1 MSRVLHIDLET
12 YSDIDIGK
20 CGAYRYV
27 DSPNF
32 EILLL
37 AYAYDD
43 EPVTVIDVAQREGW
57 PTQVLDDI
65 LSSDIT
71 KVAHNAAFERICL
84 SKFLNTHLDPKAWHC
99 TMVHALS
106 LGFPASLA
114 DVGKALN
121 LEEDKQ
127 KMAVGKRLITYFCK
141 PCKPTQA
148 NGQRTR
154 NYPHHDPE
162 KWDLFKEYNRQDVVT
177 EQAIYERLVKFPL
190 PESEQQLYCL
200 DQSINDYGIGV
211 DTDLMDKVI
220 GYSMDYEAHMRKECE
235 KLTGGINVHSIVQLK
250 QWLTEQE
257 GRQIDSL
264 TKDDV
269 DQLLKLDLKPESK
282 RILELRQETGKTSV
296 KKYEAFERSICSDG
310 RIRGA
315 FQFYGAGR
323 TGRWAGRLIQPQ
335 NFPRNAFEDIAL
347 ARQMV
352 KSEQWD
358 EIEML
363 YGSMN
368 DVFST
373 LIRTLVVPPQG
384 MTFAIAD
391 YSAIEARVVAWMAD
405 EKWRQDVFANGGDI
419 YCMSAT
425 QMFGVPVEKHGQN
438 SHLRK
443 KGKVAELACISEY
456 EPVLTDQGWVPIKYI
471 TKKMLV
477 WDGTEFVKHDGLVY
491 RGIKGVITYDGVTA
505 TPDHLVYVERK
516 HNAIH
521 FGESAKSGSHLLEAG
536 NGWDGLRSSGNHQ
549 PREKMDKGMAQTLC
563 TRKVSG
569 LWGYKMG
576 KLRKSPKRFV
586 KGLSALY
593 TGKACSSVAVQKVY
607 GSKTKMHK
615 SKGRKLQ
622 KLWGKRN
629 RISLQKYQ
637 RSLPVYD
644 GHLWLS
650 RPEFRTRQD
659 RRQRPLRARK
669 SSMGYPST
677 KLYKSKKVY
686 DILNCGERHTFTVRG
701 YLVHNCGYGGGVG
714 ALRKMGGEQMGL
726 TEKEMDDI
734 VKKWRRSSPHVVKL
748 WRELGDAAIEA
759 IDTRLRVKCSHGV
772 SFKYAKGILFMTLPS
787 GRSLAYVQPRFD
799 GRELTYMGMNQTTRK
814 WERTKTWGG
823 KLTENLIQ
831 AIARDCLAVS
841 MSKIQKAGYHIVMH
855 VHDEVIVE
863 VPEDDAEGH
872 LKRIE
877 ELMGEQID
885 WAPGL
890 ILTADGF
897 TSEYYRKD

>member
-20 CGAYRYV
+20 CGAYRYA

-32 EILLL
+32 EILLF

-121 LEEDKQ
+121 LGEDKQ

-141 PCKPTQA
+141 PCKPTMA

-177 EQAIYERLVKFPL
+177 EQAIYDKLMKFPL
-190 PESEQQLYCL
+190 PESERILYCL

-211 DTDLMDKVI
+211 DTDLMDNVI
-220 GYSMDYEAHMRKECE
+220 GYSETYEAQMRKECE
-235 KLTGGINVHSIVQLK
+235 ELTGGINVHSIVQLK

-269 DQLLKLDLKPESK
+269 DQLLKLDLKPSSK

-310 RIRGA
+310 RIHGA

-352 KSEQWD
+352 KDRKWE

-373 LIRTLVVPPQG
+373 LIRTLIVPPQG

-443 KGKVAELACISEY
+443 KGKVAELAC
-456 EPVLTDQGWVPIKYI
+456 
-471 TKKMLV
+471 
-477 WDGTEFVKHDGLVY
+477 
-491 RGIKGVITYDGVTA
+491 
-505 TPDHLVYVERK
+505 
-516 HNAIH
+516 
-521 FGESAKSGSHLLEAG
+521 
-536 NGWDGLRSSGNHQ
+536 
-549 PREKMDKGMAQTLC
+549 
-563 TRKVSG
+563 
-569 LWGYKMG
+569 
-576 KLRKSPKRFV
+576 
-586 KGLSALY
+586 
-593 TGKACSSVAVQKVY
+593 
-607 GSKTKMHK
+607 
-615 SKGRKLQ
+615 
-622 KLWGKRN
+622 
-629 RISLQKYQ
+629 
-637 RSLPVYD
+637 
-644 GHLWLS
+644 
-650 RPEFRTRQD
+650 
-659 RRQRPLRARK
+659 
-669 SSMGYPST
+669 
-677 KLYKSKKVY
+677 
-686 DILNCGERHTFTVRG
+686 
-701 YLVHNCGYGGGVG
+701 GYGGGVG

-759 IDTRLRVKCSHGV
+759 IDTRLRVKCRHGV

-831 AIARDCLAVS
+831 AIARDCLAES
-841 MSKIQKAGYHIVMH
+841 MTKIQQAGYHIVMH

-877 ELMGEQID
+877 DLMGEPIE

-890 ILTADGF
+890 LLTADGF

>member
-27 DSPNF
+27 DSLNF

-43 EPVTVIDVAQREGW
+43 DSVTVIDLAQGEQI
-57 PTQVLDDI
+57 PKDVLEDIADDSAI
-65 LSSDIT
+65 
-71 KVAHNAAFERICL
+71 KVAHNAAFERVCL
-84 SKFLNTHLDPKAWHC
+84 SKYLNTRLDPKAWHC

-141 PCKPTQA
+141 PCKPTMA

-154 NYPHHDPE
+154 NYPHHDMK
-162 KWDLFKEYNRQDVVT
+162 KWNLFKEYNRQDVVT
-177 EQAIYERLVKFPL
+177 EQAIYERLMKFPL
-190 PESEQQLYCL
+190 PESERILYCL

-211 DTDLMDKVI
+211 DTNLMANVI
-220 GYSMDYEAHMRKECE
+220 SYSKDYEASLRKECE
-235 KLTGGINVHSIVQLK
+235 ELTGGINIHSIVQLK

-269 DQLLKLDLKPESK
+269 DQLLKLDLKPSSK

-310 RIRGA
+310 RIHGA

-352 KSEQWD
+352 KSEKWD

-373 LIRTLVVPPQG
+373 LIRTLIVPPEG

-443 KGKVAELACISEY
+443 KGKVAELAC
-456 EPVLTDQGWVPIKYI
+456 
-471 TKKMLV
+471 
-477 WDGTEFVKHDGLVY
+477 
-491 RGIKGVITYDGVTA
+491 
-505 TPDHLVYVERK
+505 
-516 HNAIH
+516 
-521 FGESAKSGSHLLEAG
+521 
-536 NGWDGLRSSGNHQ
+536 
-549 PREKMDKGMAQTLC
+549 
-563 TRKVSG
+563 
-569 LWGYKMG
+569 
-576 KLRKSPKRFV
+576 
-586 KGLSALY
+586 
-593 TGKACSSVAVQKVY
+593 
-607 GSKTKMHK
+607 
-615 SKGRKLQ
+615 
-622 KLWGKRN
+622 
-629 RISLQKYQ
+629 
-637 RSLPVYD
+637 
-644 GHLWLS
+644 
-650 RPEFRTRQD
+650 
-659 RRQRPLRARK
+659 
-669 SSMGYPST
+669 
-677 KLYKSKKVY
+677 
-686 DILNCGERHTFTVRG
+686 
-701 YLVHNCGYGGGVG
+701 GYGGGVG

-726 TEKEMDDI
+726 SEKEMDDI
-734 VKKWRRSSPHVVKL
+734 VKKWRRSSPHVVRL

-759 IDTRLRVKCSHGV
+759 IDTRLRVKCRHGV
-772 SFKYAKGILFMTLPS
+772 SFKYAKGILFMQLPS

-831 AIARDCLAVS
+831 AIARDCLAES
-841 MSKIQKAGYHIVMH
+841 MTKIQQAGYHIVMH

-863 VPEDDAEGH
+863 VPSDGAEGH
-872 LKRIE
+872 LRRIE
-877 ELMGEQID
+877 ELMGEPIE

-890 ILTADGF
+890 LLTADGF

>member
-32 EILLL
+32 EILLI

-43 EPVTVIDVAQREGW
+43 EPVTVIDLAQDEAI
-57 PTQVLDDI
+57 PKDVLADI
-65 LSSDIT
+65 TAEDVT

-84 SKFLNTHLDPKAWHC
+84 SKFLNTKLDPKAWHC

-154 NYPHHDPE
+154 NYPQHDLE
-162 KWDLFKEYNRQDVVT
+162 KWNLFKEYNRQDVVT
-177 EQAIYERLVKFPL
+177 EQAIYDRLMKFPL
-190 PESEQQLYCL
+190 PESEQILYCL

-211 DTDLMDKVI
+211 DTDLMNKVI
-220 GYSMDYEAHMRKECE
+220 GYSKDYEADLRKECE

-296 KKYEAFERSICSDG
+296 KKYEAFERSICGDG
-310 RIRGA
+310 RIHGA

-347 ARQMV
+347 ARQLV
-352 KSEQWD
+352 KSEQWG

-373 LIRTLVVPPQG
+373 LIRTLIVPPEG

-443 KGKVAELACISEY
+443 KGKVAELAC
-456 EPVLTDQGWVPIKYI
+456 
-471 TKKMLV
+471 
-477 WDGTEFVKHDGLVY
+477 
-491 RGIKGVITYDGVTA
+491 
-505 TPDHLVYVERK
+505 
-516 HNAIH
+516 
-521 FGESAKSGSHLLEAG
+521 
-536 NGWDGLRSSGNHQ
+536 
-549 PREKMDKGMAQTLC
+549 
-563 TRKVSG
+563 
-569 LWGYKMG
+569 
-576 KLRKSPKRFV
+576 
-586 KGLSALY
+586 
-593 TGKACSSVAVQKVY
+593 
-607 GSKTKMHK
+607 
-615 SKGRKLQ
+615 
-622 KLWGKRN
+622 
-629 RISLQKYQ
+629 
-637 RSLPVYD
+637 
-644 GHLWLS
+644 
-650 RPEFRTRQD
+650 
-659 RRQRPLRARK
+659 
-669 SSMGYPST
+669 
-677 KLYKSKKVY
+677 
-686 DILNCGERHTFTVRG
+686 
-701 YLVHNCGYGGGVG
+701 GYGGGVG

-759 IDTRLRVKCSHGV
+759 IDTRLRVKCRHGV
-772 SFKYAKGILFMTLPS
+772 SFKYSKGILFMQLPS
-787 GRSLAYVQPRFD
+787 GRSLAYVQPRYD

-841 MSKIQKAGYHIVMH
+841 MSKIQQAGYHIVMH

-863 VPEDDAEGH
+863 VPSDGADEH

-877 ELMGEQID
+877 ELMGEPID

-890 ILTADGF
+890 LLTADGF
-897 TSEYYRKD
+897 NSPYYRKD

>member
-43 EPVTVIDVAQREGW
+43 GPVTVIDVAQKEGW

-65 LSSDIT
+65 LSPDIT

-177 EQAIYERLVKFPL
+177 EQAIYDKLMKFPL
-190 PESEQQLYCL
+190 PESERILYCL

-211 DTDLMDKVI
+211 DTDLMDNVI
-220 GYSMDYEAHMRKECE
+220 GYSKEYEAALRKECE
-235 KLTGGINVHSIVQLK
+235 DLTGGINVHSIVQLK

-269 DQLLKLDLKPESK
+269 DQLLKLELKPSSK

-310 RIRGA
+310 RIHGA

-352 KSEQWD
+352 KSEKWD

-373 LIRTLVVPPQG
+373 LIRTLIVPPQG

-405 EKWRQDVFANGGDI
+405 EKWRQDVFAKGGDI

-443 KGKVAELACISEY
+443 KGKVAELAC
-456 EPVLTDQGWVPIKYI
+456 
-471 TKKMLV
+471 
-477 WDGTEFVKHDGLVY
+477 
-491 RGIKGVITYDGVTA
+491 
-505 TPDHLVYVERK
+505 
-516 HNAIH
+516 
-521 FGESAKSGSHLLEAG
+521 
-536 NGWDGLRSSGNHQ
+536 
-549 PREKMDKGMAQTLC
+549 
-563 TRKVSG
+563 
-569 LWGYKMG
+569 
-576 KLRKSPKRFV
+576 
-586 KGLSALY
+586 
-593 TGKACSSVAVQKVY
+593 
-607 GSKTKMHK
+607 
-615 SKGRKLQ
+615 
-622 KLWGKRN
+622 
-629 RISLQKYQ
+629 
-637 RSLPVYD
+637 
-644 GHLWLS
+644 
-650 RPEFRTRQD
+650 
-659 RRQRPLRARK
+659 
-669 SSMGYPST
+669 
-677 KLYKSKKVY
+677 
-686 DILNCGERHTFTVRG
+686 
-701 YLVHNCGYGGGVG
+701 GYGGGVG

-726 TEKEMDDI
+726 SEKEMDNI

-759 IDTRLRVKCSHGV
+759 IDTRLRVKCRHGV

-841 MSKIQKAGYHIVMH
+841 MAKIQQAGYHIVMH

-863 VPEDDAEGH
+863 VPSEDAEEH

-877 ELMGEQID
+877 ELMGEPIE
-885 WAPGL
+885 WASGL
-890 ILTADGF
+890 LLTADGF

>member
-84 SKFLNTHLDPKAWHC
+84 SKFLNTKLDPKAWHC

-148 NGQRTR
+148 NGQRIR
-154 NYPHHDPE
+154 NYPHHDLE

-177 EQAIYERLVKFPL
+177 EQAIYERLMKFPL
-190 PESEQQLYCL
+190 PESERILYCL
-200 DQSINDYGIGV
+200 DQSINGYGIGV

-220 GYSMDYEAHMRKECE
+220 GYSKDYETQMRKECE
-235 KLTGGINVHSIVQLK
+235 ELTGGINIHSIVQLK

-257 GRQIDSL
+257 RRQIDSL

-269 DQLLKLDLKPESK
+269 DQLLRSDLKPSSR

-310 RIRGA
+310 RIHGA

-373 LIRTLVVPPQG
+373 LIRTLIVPPQG

-443 KGKVAELACISEY
+443 KGKVAELAC
-456 EPVLTDQGWVPIKYI
+456 
-471 TKKMLV
+471 
-477 WDGTEFVKHDGLVY
+477 
-491 RGIKGVITYDGVTA
+491 
-505 TPDHLVYVERK
+505 
-516 HNAIH
+516 
-521 FGESAKSGSHLLEAG
+521 
-536 NGWDGLRSSGNHQ
+536 
-549 PREKMDKGMAQTLC
+549 
-563 TRKVSG
+563 
-569 LWGYKMG
+569 
-576 KLRKSPKRFV
+576 
-586 KGLSALY
+586 
-593 TGKACSSVAVQKVY
+593 
-607 GSKTKMHK
+607 
-615 SKGRKLQ
+615 
-622 KLWGKRN
+622 
-629 RISLQKYQ
+629 
-637 RSLPVYD
+637 
-644 GHLWLS
+644 
-650 RPEFRTRQD
+650 
-659 RRQRPLRARK
+659 
-669 SSMGYPST
+669 
-677 KLYKSKKVY
+677 
-686 DILNCGERHTFTVRG
+686 
-701 YLVHNCGYGGGVG
+701 GYGGGVG

-734 VKKWRRSSPHVVKL
+734 VRKWRRSSPHVVKL

-759 IDTRLRVKCSHGV
+759 IDTRLRVKCRHGV
-772 SFKYAKGILFMTLPS
+772 SFKYSKGILFMQLPS

-831 AIARDCLAVS
+831 AIARDCLAES
-841 MSKIQKAGYHIVMH
+841 MTKIQKAGYHIVMH

-863 VPEDDAEGH
+863 VPADNAEGH

-877 ELMGEQID
+877 DLMGEPIE

-890 ILTADGF
+890 LLTADGF

>member
-43 EPVTVIDVAQREGW
+43 DSVTVIDLAQGEQIPKDVLEDIADEG
-57 PTQVLDDI
+57 
-65 LSSDIT
+65 IT

-84 SKFLNTHLDPKAWHC
+84 SKFLNTHLDPEAWHC

-106 LGFPASLA
+106 LGLPASLA

-121 LEEDKQ
+121 LGEDKQ

-177 EQAIYERLVKFPL
+177 EQAIYDRLMKFPL
-190 PESEQQLYCL
+190 PDSEQILYCL

-211 DTDLMDKVI
+211 DTELMTNVI
-220 GYSMDYEAHMRKECE
+220 GYSEEYEAALRKECE
-235 KLTGGINVHSIVQLK
+235 ELTGGINVHSIVQLK
-250 QWLTEQE
+250 QWLSEQE

-269 DQLLKLDLKPESK
+269 DQLLKLDLKPSSK
-282 RILELRQETGKTSV
+282 RILELRQETGRTSV

-310 RIRGA
+310 RIHGA

-347 ARQMV
+347 ARQLV
-352 KSEQWD
+352 KSKQWD

-373 LIRTLVVPPQG
+373 LIRTLIVPPEG

-443 KGKVAELACISEY
+443 KGKVAELAC
-456 EPVLTDQGWVPIKYI
+456 
-471 TKKMLV
+471 
-477 WDGTEFVKHDGLVY
+477 
-491 RGIKGVITYDGVTA
+491 
-505 TPDHLVYVERK
+505 
-516 HNAIH
+516 
-521 FGESAKSGSHLLEAG
+521 
-536 NGWDGLRSSGNHQ
+536 
-549 PREKMDKGMAQTLC
+549 
-563 TRKVSG
+563 
-569 LWGYKMG
+569 
-576 KLRKSPKRFV
+576 
-586 KGLSALY
+586 
-593 TGKACSSVAVQKVY
+593 
-607 GSKTKMHK
+607 
-615 SKGRKLQ
+615 
-622 KLWGKRN
+622 
-629 RISLQKYQ
+629 
-637 RSLPVYD
+637 
-644 GHLWLS
+644 
-650 RPEFRTRQD
+650 
-659 RRQRPLRARK
+659 
-669 SSMGYPST
+669 
-677 KLYKSKKVY
+677 
-686 DILNCGERHTFTVRG
+686 
-701 YLVHNCGYGGGVG
+701 GYGGGVG

-726 TEKEMDDI
+726 SEKEMDDI

-759 IDTRLRVKCSHGV
+759 IDTRLRVKCRHGV
-772 SFKYAKGILFMTLPS
+772 SFKYAKGILFMQLPS

-831 AIARDCLAVS
+831 AVARGCLAVS
-841 MSKIQKAGYHIVMH
+841 MTKIQKAGYHIVMH

-863 VPEDDAEGH
+863 VPSDDAEGH

-877 ELMGEQID
+877 DLMGEPIE

-890 ILTADGF
+890 LLTADGF
-897 TSEYYRKD
+897 NSPYYRKD

>member
-43 EPVTVIDVAQREGW
+43 GPVTVIDVAQKEGW
-57 PTQVLDDI
+57 STQVLDDI
-65 LSSDIT
+65 LSSNIT

-84 SKFLNTHLDPKAWHC
+84 SKFLNTKLDPKAWHC

-177 EQAIYERLVKFPL
+177 EQAIYDKLMKFPL
-190 PESEQQLYCL
+190 PESERILYCL

-220 GYSMDYEAHMRKECE
+220 GYSKEYEAALRKECGA
-235 KLTGGINVHSIVQLK
+235 LTGGINIHSIVQLK

-269 DQLLKLDLKPESK
+269 NQLLNLDLKPGSR

-310 RIRGA
+310 RIHGA

-347 ARQMV
+347 ARQLV

-373 LIRTLVVPPQG
+373 LIRTLIVPPEG

-443 KGKVAELACISEY
+443 KGKVAELAC
-456 EPVLTDQGWVPIKYI
+456 
-471 TKKMLV
+471 
-477 WDGTEFVKHDGLVY
+477 
-491 RGIKGVITYDGVTA
+491 
-505 TPDHLVYVERK
+505 
-516 HNAIH
+516 
-521 FGESAKSGSHLLEAG
+521 
-536 NGWDGLRSSGNHQ
+536 
-549 PREKMDKGMAQTLC
+549 
-563 TRKVSG
+563 
-569 LWGYKMG
+569 
-576 KLRKSPKRFV
+576 
-586 KGLSALY
+586 
-593 TGKACSSVAVQKVY
+593 
-607 GSKTKMHK
+607 
-615 SKGRKLQ
+615 
-622 KLWGKRN
+622 
-629 RISLQKYQ
+629 
-637 RSLPVYD
+637 
-644 GHLWLS
+644 
-650 RPEFRTRQD
+650 
-659 RRQRPLRARK
+659 
-669 SSMGYPST
+669 
-677 KLYKSKKVY
+677 
-686 DILNCGERHTFTVRG
+686 
-701 YLVHNCGYGGGVG
+701 GYGGGVG

-726 TEKEMDDI
+726 TEKEMDNI
-734 VKKWRRSSPHVVKL
+734 VKKWRRSSPHVVRL

-759 IDTRLRVKCSHGV
+759 IDTRLRVKCRHGV
-772 SFKYAKGILFMTLPS
+772 SFKYAKGILFMQLPS

-863 VPEDDAEGH
+863 APSDDAEGH

-877 ELMGEQID
+877 ELMGEPIE

>member
-43 EPVTVIDVAQREGW
+43 EPVTVIDLAQDEAI
-57 PTQVLDDI
+57 PKDVLADI
-65 LSSDIT
+65 TDEDIT

-84 SKFLNTHLDPKAWHC
+84 SKFLNTKLDPKAWHC

-106 LGFPASLA
+106 LGLPASLA

-121 LEEDKQ
+121 LGEDKQ

-177 EQAIYERLVKFPL
+177 EQAIYDKLMKFPL
-190 PESEQQLYCL
+190 PESERILYCL

-220 GYSMDYEAHMRKECE
+220 GYSKDYEAALRKECE
-235 KLTGGINVHSIVQLK
+235 ELTGGINIHSIVQLK

-269 DQLLKLDLKPESK
+269 DQLLKSDLKPSSR

-310 RIRGA
+310 RIHGA

-352 KSEQWD
+352 KDRRWT

-373 LIRTLVVPPQG
+373 LIRTLIVPPEG

-443 KGKVAELACISEY
+443 KGKVAELAC
-456 EPVLTDQGWVPIKYI
+456 
-471 TKKMLV
+471 
-477 WDGTEFVKHDGLVY
+477 
-491 RGIKGVITYDGVTA
+491 
-505 TPDHLVYVERK
+505 
-516 HNAIH
+516 
-521 FGESAKSGSHLLEAG
+521 
-536 NGWDGLRSSGNHQ
+536 
-549 PREKMDKGMAQTLC
+549 
-563 TRKVSG
+563 
-569 LWGYKMG
+569 
-576 KLRKSPKRFV
+576 
-586 KGLSALY
+586 
-593 TGKACSSVAVQKVY
+593 
-607 GSKTKMHK
+607 
-615 SKGRKLQ
+615 
-622 KLWGKRN
+622 
-629 RISLQKYQ
+629 
-637 RSLPVYD
+637 
-644 GHLWLS
+644 
-650 RPEFRTRQD
+650 
-659 RRQRPLRARK
+659 
-669 SSMGYPST
+669 
-677 KLYKSKKVY
+677 
-686 DILNCGERHTFTVRG
+686 
-701 YLVHNCGYGGGVG
+701 GYGGGVG

-759 IDTRLRVKCSHGV
+759 IDTRLRVKCRHGV
-772 SFKYAKGILFMTLPS
+772 SFKYAKGILFMQLPS

-841 MSKIQKAGYHIVMH
+841 MTKIQKAGYHIVMH

-863 VPEDDAEGH
+863 VPSDDAEGR
-872 LKRIE
+872 LKKIE
-877 ELMGEQID
+877 DLMGEPIE

-897 TSEYYRKD
+897 NSSYYRKD

>member
-43 EPVTVIDVAQREGW
+43 GPVTVIDVAQKEGW

-65 LSSDIT
+65 LSPDIT

-84 SKFLNTHLDPKAWHC
+84 SKFLNTNLDPKAWHC

-114 DVGKALN
+114 DVDKALN

-177 EQAIYERLVKFPL
+177 EQAIYDKLMKFPL
-190 PESEQQLYCL
+190 PESERILYCL

-220 GYSMDYEAHMRKECE
+220 GYSKEYEAALRKECGA
-235 KLTGGINVHSIVQLK
+235 LTGGINIHSIVQLK

-269 DQLLKLDLKPESK
+269 DQLLNLDLKPGSR

-310 RIRGA
+310 RIHGA

-352 KSEQWD
+352 KSKQWD

-373 LIRTLVVPPQG
+373 LIRTLIVPPQG

-405 EKWRQDVFANGGDI
+405 EKWRQDVFAKGGDI

-443 KGKVAELACISEY
+443 KGKVAELAC
-456 EPVLTDQGWVPIKYI
+456 
-471 TKKMLV
+471 
-477 WDGTEFVKHDGLVY
+477 
-491 RGIKGVITYDGVTA
+491 
-505 TPDHLVYVERK
+505 
-516 HNAIH
+516 
-521 FGESAKSGSHLLEAG
+521 
-536 NGWDGLRSSGNHQ
+536 
-549 PREKMDKGMAQTLC
+549 
-563 TRKVSG
+563 
-569 LWGYKMG
+569 
-576 KLRKSPKRFV
+576 
-586 KGLSALY
+586 
-593 TGKACSSVAVQKVY
+593 
-607 GSKTKMHK
+607 
-615 SKGRKLQ
+615 
-622 KLWGKRN
+622 
-629 RISLQKYQ
+629 
-637 RSLPVYD
+637 
-644 GHLWLS
+644 
-650 RPEFRTRQD
+650 
-659 RRQRPLRARK
+659 
-669 SSMGYPST
+669 
-677 KLYKSKKVY
+677 
-686 DILNCGERHTFTVRG
+686 
-701 YLVHNCGYGGGVG
+701 GYGGGVG

-726 TEKEMDDI
+726 SEKEMDDI

-759 IDTRLRVKCSHGV
+759 IDTRLRVKCRHGV

-831 AIARDCLAVS
+831 AVARDCLAES
-841 MSKIQKAGYHIVMH
+841 MTKIQKAGYHIVMH

-877 ELMGEQID
+877 DLMGEPIE

-890 ILTADGF
+890 LLTADGF

>member
-65 LSSDIT
+65 LSSNIA

-121 LEEDKQ
+121 LGEDKQ

-154 NYPHHDPE
+154 NYPYHDLE
-162 KWDLFKEYNRQDVVT
+162 KWELFKEYNRQDVVT
-177 EQAIYERLVKFPL
+177 EQAIYDKLMKFPL
-190 PESEQQLYCL
+190 PESEQRLYCL

-211 DTDLMDKVI
+211 DTELMANVI
-220 GYSMDYEAHMRKECE
+220 SYSKDYEASLRKECE
-235 KLTGGINVHSIVQLK
+235 ELTGGINVHSIVQLK

-269 DQLLKLDLKPESK
+269 DQLLKLDLKPSSK

-310 RIRGA
+310 RIHGA
-315 FQFYGAGR
+315 FLFYGAGR

-352 KSEQWD
+352 KDRKWD

-373 LIRTLVVPPQG
+373 LIRTLIVPPQA

-405 EKWRQDVFANGGDI
+405 EKWRQEVFASGGDI

-443 KGKVAELACISEY
+443 KGKVAELA
-456 EPVLTDQGWVPIKYI
+456 
-471 TKKMLV
+471 
-477 WDGTEFVKHDGLVY
+477 
-491 RGIKGVITYDGVTA
+491 
-505 TPDHLVYVERK
+505 
-516 HNAIH
+516 
-521 FGESAKSGSHLLEAG
+521 
-536 NGWDGLRSSGNHQ
+536 
-549 PREKMDKGMAQTLC
+549 
-563 TRKVSG
+563 
-569 LWGYKMG
+569 
-576 KLRKSPKRFV
+576 
-586 KGLSALY
+586 
-593 TGKACSSVAVQKVY
+593 
-607 GSKTKMHK
+607 
-615 SKGRKLQ
+615 
-622 KLWGKRN
+622 
-629 RISLQKYQ
+629 
-637 RSLPVYD
+637 
-644 GHLWLS
+644 
-650 RPEFRTRQD
+650 
-659 RRQRPLRARK
+659 
-669 SSMGYPST
+669 
-677 KLYKSKKVY
+677 
-686 DILNCGERHTFTVRG
+686 
-701 YLVHNCGYGGGVG
+701 CGYGGGVG

-734 VKKWRRSSPHVVKL
+734 VKKWRRSSPHVVRL

-759 IDTRLRVKCSHGV
+759 IDTRLRVKCRHGV
-772 SFKYAKGILFMTLPS
+772 SFKYAKGILFMQLPS

-841 MSKIQKAGYHIVMH
+841 MTKIQQSGYHIVMH

-863 VPEDDAEGH
+863 VPSENAEGH

-877 ELMGEQID
+877 DLMGEPIE

-890 ILTADGF
+890 LLTADGF
-897 TSEYYRKD
+897 NSPYYRKD

>member
-1 MSRVLHIDLET
+1 MSVLHIDLET
-12 YSDIDIGK
+12 YSDVDIGK

-43 EPVTVIDVAQREGW
+43 GPVTVIDVAQREGW
-57 PTQVLDDI
+57 PMQVIDDI
-65 LSSDIT
+65 LSSEVT

-84 SKFLNTHLDPKAWHC
+84 SKFFKTDLDPKAWHC

-114 DVGKALN
+114 DVGKALK

-141 PCKPTQA
+141 PCKPTMA

-154 NYPHHDPE
+154 NYPHHDLE

-177 EQAIYERLVKFPL
+177 EQAIYDRLMKFPL
-190 PESEQQLYCL
+190 PESEQALYRL

-211 DTDLMDKVI
+211 DTDLMDNVI
-220 GYSMDYEAHMRKECE
+220 GYSKDYETKLRKECE
-235 KLTGGINVHSIVQLK
+235 DLTGGINIHSIVQLK

-257 GRQIDSL
+257 GRPIDSL

-269 DQLLKLDLKPESK
+269 DQLLKLDLKPGSR

-296 KKYEAFERSICSDG
+296 KKYEAFERSICNDG
-310 RIRGA
+310 RIHGA

-347 ARQMV
+347 ARQLV
-352 KSEQWD
+352 KDKQWN

-373 LIRTLVVPPQG
+373 LIRTLIVPPQG
-384 MTFAIAD
+384 KTFAIAD

-405 EKWRQDVFANGGDI
+405 EQWRQDVFANGGDI

-443 KGKVAELACISEY
+443 KGKVAELAC
-456 EPVLTDQGWVPIKYI
+456 
-471 TKKMLV
+471 
-477 WDGTEFVKHDGLVY
+477 
-491 RGIKGVITYDGVTA
+491 
-505 TPDHLVYVERK
+505 
-516 HNAIH
+516 
-521 FGESAKSGSHLLEAG
+521 
-536 NGWDGLRSSGNHQ
+536 
-549 PREKMDKGMAQTLC
+549 
-563 TRKVSG
+563 
-569 LWGYKMG
+569 
-576 KLRKSPKRFV
+576 
-586 KGLSALY
+586 
-593 TGKACSSVAVQKVY
+593 
-607 GSKTKMHK
+607 
-615 SKGRKLQ
+615 
-622 KLWGKRN
+622 
-629 RISLQKYQ
+629 
-637 RSLPVYD
+637 
-644 GHLWLS
+644 
-650 RPEFRTRQD
+650 
-659 RRQRPLRARK
+659 
-669 SSMGYPST
+669 
-677 KLYKSKKVY
+677 
-686 DILNCGERHTFTVRG
+686 
-701 YLVHNCGYGGGVG
+701 GYGGGVG

-726 TEKEMDDI
+726 SEKEMDEI

-748 WRELGDAAIEA
+748 WRDLGDAAIEA
-759 IDTRLRVKCSHGV
+759 IDTRLKVRCRHGV
-772 SFKYAKGILFMTLPS
+772 SFKYAKGILFMQLPS

-799 GRELTYMGMNQTTRK
+799 GQELTYMGMNQTTRK

-831 AIARDCLAVS
+831 AIARDCLATS
-841 MSKIQKAGYHIVMH
+841 MQKIQKAGYHIVMH

-863 VPEDDAEGH
+863 VPTDDAEGH

-877 ELMGEQID
+877 ELMGEPIE

>member
-84 SKFLNTHLDPKAWHC
+84 SKFLNTHLAPNAWHC

-121 LEEDKQ
+121 LGEDKQ

-148 NGQRTR
+148 NGQRIR

-162 KWDLFKEYNRQDVVT
+162 KWGLFKEYNRQDVVT
-177 EQAIYERLVKFPL
+177 EQAIYDKLMKFPL
-190 PESEQQLYCL
+190 PESERILYCL

-211 DTDLMDKVI
+211 DTDLMDNVI
-220 GYSMDYEAHMRKECE
+220 GYSKEYEATLRKECE
-235 KLTGGINVHSIVQLK
+235 ELTGGINIHSIVQLK

-269 DQLLKLDLKPESK
+269 DQLLKLDLKPNSR

-310 RIRGA
+310 RIHGA

-352 KSEQWD
+352 KSKQWD

-373 LIRTLVVPPQG
+373 LIRTLIVPPQG

-443 KGKVAELACISEY
+443 KGKVAELAC
-456 EPVLTDQGWVPIKYI
+456 
-471 TKKMLV
+471 
-477 WDGTEFVKHDGLVY
+477 
-491 RGIKGVITYDGVTA
+491 
-505 TPDHLVYVERK
+505 
-516 HNAIH
+516 
-521 FGESAKSGSHLLEAG
+521 
-536 NGWDGLRSSGNHQ
+536 
-549 PREKMDKGMAQTLC
+549 
-563 TRKVSG
+563 
-569 LWGYKMG
+569 
-576 KLRKSPKRFV
+576 
-586 KGLSALY
+586 
-593 TGKACSSVAVQKVY
+593 
-607 GSKTKMHK
+607 
-615 SKGRKLQ
+615 
-622 KLWGKRN
+622 
-629 RISLQKYQ
+629 
-637 RSLPVYD
+637 
-644 GHLWLS
+644 
-650 RPEFRTRQD
+650 
-659 RRQRPLRARK
+659 
-669 SSMGYPST
+669 
-677 KLYKSKKVY
+677 
-686 DILNCGERHTFTVRG
+686 
-701 YLVHNCGYGGGVG
+701 GYGGGVG

-734 VKKWRRSSPHVVKL
+734 VKKWRRSSPHVVRL

-759 IDTRLRVKCSHGV
+759 IDTRLRVKCRHGV
-772 SFKYAKGILFMTLPS
+772 SFKYAKGILFMQLPS

-841 MSKIQKAGYHIVMH
+841 MTKIQQAGYHIVMH

-863 VPEDDAEGH
+863 VPTEDAKGH

-877 ELMGEQID
+877 DLMGEPID
-885 WAPGL
+885 WAQGL

-897 TSEYYRKD
+897 NSPYYRKD

>member
-20 CGAYRYV
+20 CGAYRYA

-65 LSSDIT
+65 LSPDIT

-141 PCKPTQA
+141 PCKPTMA

-154 NYPHHDPE
+154 NYPHHDME

-177 EQAIYERLVKFPL
+177 EQAIYDKLMKFPL
-190 PESEQQLYCL
+190 PESERILYCL

-211 DTDLMDKVI
+211 DTDLMDNVI
-220 GYSMDYEAHMRKECE
+220 VYSKEYEATLRKECE
-235 KLTGGINVHSIVQLK
+235 ELTGGINIHSIVQLK

-269 DQLLKLDLKPESK
+269 DQLLNLDLKPSSK

-310 RIRGA
+310 RIHGA

-373 LIRTLVVPPQG
+373 LIRTLIVPPQG

-443 KGKVAELACISEY
+443 KGKVAELAC
-456 EPVLTDQGWVPIKYI
+456 
-471 TKKMLV
+471 
-477 WDGTEFVKHDGLVY
+477 
-491 RGIKGVITYDGVTA
+491 
-505 TPDHLVYVERK
+505 
-516 HNAIH
+516 
-521 FGESAKSGSHLLEAG
+521 
-536 NGWDGLRSSGNHQ
+536 
-549 PREKMDKGMAQTLC
+549 
-563 TRKVSG
+563 
-569 LWGYKMG
+569 
-576 KLRKSPKRFV
+576 
-586 KGLSALY
+586 
-593 TGKACSSVAVQKVY
+593 
-607 GSKTKMHK
+607 
-615 SKGRKLQ
+615 
-622 KLWGKRN
+622 
-629 RISLQKYQ
+629 
-637 RSLPVYD
+637 
-644 GHLWLS
+644 
-650 RPEFRTRQD
+650 
-659 RRQRPLRARK
+659 
-669 SSMGYPST
+669 
-677 KLYKSKKVY
+677 
-686 DILNCGERHTFTVRG
+686 
-701 YLVHNCGYGGGVG
+701 GYGGGVG

-734 VKKWRRSSPHVVKL
+734 VRKWRRSSPHVVKL

-759 IDTRLRVKCSHGV
+759 IDTRLRVKCRHGV
-772 SFKYAKGILFMTLPS
+772 SFKYSKGILFMQLPS

-831 AIARDCLAVS
+831 AIARDCLAES
-841 MSKIQKAGYHIVMH
+841 MTKIQKAGYHIVMH

-863 VPEDDAEGH
+863 VPSEDAEEH

-877 ELMGEQID
+877 ELMGEPIE

-890 ILTADGF
+890 LLTADGF

>member
-43 EPVTVIDVAQREGW
+43 EPVTVIDVEQREGW

-65 LSSDIT
+65 LSPDIT

-84 SKFLNTHLDPKAWHC
+84 SKFLNTKLDPKAWHC

-121 LEEDKQ
+121 LGEDKQ

-141 PCKPTQA
+141 PCKPTMA

-162 KWDLFKEYNRQDVVT
+162 KWNLFKEYNRQDVVT
-177 EQAIYERLVKFPL
+177 EQAIYDKLMKFPL
-190 PESEQQLYCL
+190 PESERILYCL

-220 GYSMDYEAHMRKECE
+220 GYSKEYEAALRKECGA
-235 KLTGGINVHSIVQLK
+235 LTGGINVHSIVQLK

-269 DQLLKLDLKPESK
+269 DQLLNLDLKPESK

-310 RIRGA
+310 RIHGA

-352 KSEQWD
+352 KSKQWD

-373 LIRTLVVPPQG
+373 LIRTLIVPPQG

-443 KGKVAELACISEY
+443 KGKVAELAC
-456 EPVLTDQGWVPIKYI
+456 
-471 TKKMLV
+471 
-477 WDGTEFVKHDGLVY
+477 
-491 RGIKGVITYDGVTA
+491 
-505 TPDHLVYVERK
+505 
-516 HNAIH
+516 
-521 FGESAKSGSHLLEAG
+521 
-536 NGWDGLRSSGNHQ
+536 
-549 PREKMDKGMAQTLC
+549 
-563 TRKVSG
+563 
-569 LWGYKMG
+569 
-576 KLRKSPKRFV
+576 
-586 KGLSALY
+586 
-593 TGKACSSVAVQKVY
+593 
-607 GSKTKMHK
+607 
-615 SKGRKLQ
+615 
-622 KLWGKRN
+622 
-629 RISLQKYQ
+629 
-637 RSLPVYD
+637 
-644 GHLWLS
+644 
-650 RPEFRTRQD
+650 
-659 RRQRPLRARK
+659 
-669 SSMGYPST
+669 
-677 KLYKSKKVY
+677 
-686 DILNCGERHTFTVRG
+686 
-701 YLVHNCGYGGGVG
+701 GYGGGVG

-734 VKKWRRSSPHVVKL
+734 VRKWRRSSPHVVKL

-759 IDTRLRVKCSHGV
+759 IDTRLRVKCRHGV
-772 SFKYAKGILFMTLPS
+772 SFKYSKGILFMQLPS

-831 AIARDCLAVS
+831 AIARDCLAES
-841 MSKIQKAGYHIVMH
+841 MTKIQKAGYHIVMH

-863 VPEDDAEGH
+863 VPAENAEGH

-877 ELMGEQID
+877 DLMGEPIE

-890 ILTADGF
+890 LLTADGF

>member
-20 CGAYRYV
+20 CGAYRYA

-65 LSSDIT
+65 LSSNIT

-121 LEEDKQ
+121 LGEDKQ

-162 KWDLFKEYNRQDVVT
+162 KWNLFKEYNRQDVVT
-177 EQAIYERLVKFPL
+177 EQAIYDKLMKFPL
-190 PESEQQLYCL
+190 PESEHRLYCL

-211 DTDLMDKVI
+211 DADLMDNVI
-220 GYSMDYEAHMRKECE
+220 GYSKKYEADLRKECE
-235 KLTGGINVHSIVQLK
+235 ELTGGINIHSIVQLK

-269 DQLLKLDLKPESK
+269 DQLLRSDLKPSSK

-310 RIRGA
+310 RIHGA

-352 KSEQWD
+352 KSEKWD

-373 LIRTLVVPPQG
+373 LIRTLIVPPEG

-443 KGKVAELACISEY
+443 KGKVAELAC
-456 EPVLTDQGWVPIKYI
+456 
-471 TKKMLV
+471 
-477 WDGTEFVKHDGLVY
+477 
-491 RGIKGVITYDGVTA
+491 
-505 TPDHLVYVERK
+505 
-516 HNAIH
+516 
-521 FGESAKSGSHLLEAG
+521 
-536 NGWDGLRSSGNHQ
+536 
-549 PREKMDKGMAQTLC
+549 
-563 TRKVSG
+563 
-569 LWGYKMG
+569 
-576 KLRKSPKRFV
+576 
-586 KGLSALY
+586 
-593 TGKACSSVAVQKVY
+593 
-607 GSKTKMHK
+607 
-615 SKGRKLQ
+615 
-622 KLWGKRN
+622 
-629 RISLQKYQ
+629 
-637 RSLPVYD
+637 
-644 GHLWLS
+644 
-650 RPEFRTRQD
+650 
-659 RRQRPLRARK
+659 
-669 SSMGYPST
+669 
-677 KLYKSKKVY
+677 
-686 DILNCGERHTFTVRG
+686 
-701 YLVHNCGYGGGVG
+701 GYGGGVG

-726 TEKEMDDI
+726 SEKEMDDI
-734 VKKWRRSSPHVVKL
+734 VKKWRRSSPHVVRL

-759 IDTRLRVKCSHGV
+759 IDTRLRVKCRHGV
-772 SFKYAKGILFMTLPS
+772 SFKYAKGILFMQLPS
-787 GRSLAYVQPRFD
+787 GRSLAYVQPQFD

-831 AIARDCLAVS
+831 AVARDCLAES
-841 MSKIQKAGYHIVMH
+841 MTKIQKAGYHIVMH

-863 VPEDDAEGH
+863 VPSDDAEGH

-877 ELMGEQID
+877 DLMGEPIE

-890 ILTADGF
+890 LLTADGF